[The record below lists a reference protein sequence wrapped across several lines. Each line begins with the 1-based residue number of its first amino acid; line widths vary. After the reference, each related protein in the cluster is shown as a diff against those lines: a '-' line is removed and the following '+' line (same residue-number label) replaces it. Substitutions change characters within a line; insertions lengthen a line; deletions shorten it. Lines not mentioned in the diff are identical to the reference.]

1 MAKAVIDKPEY
12 RIGLSNIYISYEND
26 PSLGL
31 PNASTILPLNSKS
44 EVTYVL
50 TWVIPMSDDRVVGV
64 FSSFSA
70 AKAAVRQVAEK
81 LIDEMNEM
89 FCGDNKEGQTEDSL
103 YFRITETIFHG
114 DS

>member
-12 RIGLSNIYISYEND
+12 RIGLSDIYISYED
-26 PSLGL
+26 DTSLGL
-31 PNASTILPLNSKS
+31 PNPSTILPLNSKS
-44 EVTYVL
+44 EITYVL

-64 FSSFSA
+64 FSRFSA

-89 FCGDNKEGQTEDSL
+89 FSGDSEEGQTEDNL
-103 YFRITETIFHG
+103 CFRITETIYIG
-114 DS
+114 D